1 MKQLVKN
8 RQASRNLK
16 INPPVVGIFGNINKP
31 EVFQL
36 LRGITDT
43 LTENG
48 FDYYIE
54 RILGEAA
61 GIKKKSKI
69 ASPNKILSK
78 AGVVFSLGGDGTF
91 LNTAQIVGDR
101 NIPILGVN
109 MGRLG
114 YYSEVSPEDIEKF
127 IPNLRTGKYIVSDQ
141 VILKSD
147 IRSGKSLFALNDI
160 VIDKSSSIRMLEF
173 ETFFNQEKIVRFI
186 SDGIIISTPSGS
198 TAYSLSCNG
207 PIVNPHSKVFVI
219 TPISPHT
226 LNVRP
231 IIVPDTEVI
240 SVRILTHGKARITS
254 DGQKAVIVNS
264 PSEIKISKA
273 PFTVKAIKK
282 LNSSYF
288 NTLKKKLHW
297 GEDIRHA
304 KSPDQ

>member
-1 MKQLVKN
+1 MRRSLQVN
-8 RQASRNLK
+8 PSRK
-16 INPPVVGIFGNINKP
+16 IDPPVVGIFGNINKP

-36 LRGITDT
+36 LGRITDS
-43 LTENG
+43 LKENG
-48 FDYYIE
+48 FDYFIE
-54 RILGEAA
+54 RVLGKAA
-61 GIKKKSKI
+61 AVKTKSKL
-69 ASPNKILSK
+69 ASPTKILSNS
-78 AGVVFSLGGDGTF
+78 GVVFSLGGDGTF

-114 YYSEVSPEDIEKF
+114 YYSEVGPEDIEKF
-127 IPNLRTGKYIVSDQ
+127 IPNLRTGKYIVSEQ
-141 VILKSD
+141 VILKGD
-147 IRSGKSLFALNDI
+147 IRTGKSLFALNDI
-160 VIDKSSSIRMLEF
+160 VVDKSSSIRMLEF

-207 PIVNPHSKVFVI
+207 PIVNPQSKVFVI

-231 IIVPDTEVI
+231 IIVPETEVI
-240 SVRILTHGKARITS
+240 SIRILTQGKARVTS
-254 DGQKAVIVNS
+254 DGQKAIIVNS

-273 PFTVKAIKK
+273 PFTVRAIKK

-288 NTLKKKLHW
+288 HTLKKKLHW
-297 GEDIRHA
+297 GEDIRHS
-304 KSPDQ
+304 KSSDQ

>member
-1 MKQLVKN
+1 M
-8 RQASRNLK
+8 SRVLK
-16 INPPVVGIFGNINKP
+16 IDPPIVGIFGNINKP

-36 LRGITDT
+36 LGKITDS
-43 LTENG
+43 LKENG
-48 FDYYIE
+48 FDYFIE
-54 RILGEAA
+54 RVLGEAA
-61 GIKKKSKI
+61 GVKKKNKF
-69 ASPNKILSK
+69 ASPTNILSK

-114 YYSEVSPEDIEKF
+114 YFSEVGPEDIEKF
-127 IPNLRTGKYIVSDQ
+127 IPNLRTGKYIISDQ
-141 VILKSD
+141 VMLRSD
-147 IRSGKSLFALNDI
+147 IRSGKPLFALNDI
-160 VIDKSSSIRMLEF
+160 VVDKSSSIRMLEF

-207 PIVNPHSKVFVI
+207 PIVNPQSKVFVI

-240 SVRILTHGKARITS
+240 SIRILTQGKARITS
-254 DGQKAVIVNS
+254 DGQKALIVNS
-264 PSEIKISKA
+264 PSEIKITKA

-288 NTLKKKLHW
+288 HTLKKKLHW
-297 GEDIRHA
+297 GEDIRHS